1 MRDYEPGDCLNMII
15 VSEWDDEAHTILLT
29 ALGEHWDWEDL
40 HRHNAEVTTP
50 MTLSVAHPVAIIV
63 NLGQSLL
70 PSLDG
75 FQDHVR
81 RITDRHRKLNIEMVV
96 FVARQAE
103 ISTLLR
109 DAHRLY
115 STRDQHY
122 ILAESVDRARTA
134 IHAFRNRPASAGA

>member
-1 MRDYEPGDCLNMII
+1 MII

-29 ALGEHWDWEDL
+29 VLGDLWDWEDL
-40 HRHNAEVTTP
+40 HRHNTDVTTS
-50 MTLSVAHPVAIIV
+50 MVVSVAHPVAIIID
-63 NLGQSLL
+63 LGQSLL

-81 RITDRHRKLNIEMVV
+81 RITERHRKLNIEIVV
-96 FVARQAE
+96 FVARQSE

-122 ILAESVDRARTA
+122 TAAESVDKARTV
-134 IHAFRNRPASAGA
+134 IHAFRNRPATAGA